1 MMKNKL
7 ITVLDFCI
15 SILIYSLIL
24 TVFSLIFKHTLYI
37 DSSYYGLTSVLASI
51 IIFILNRT
59 IKPLLVWITL
69 PITALTLGLFY
80 PVINLFVL
88 KITDWILTTHFDI
101 KGYIMPFIVA
111 ILISIV
117 HLIIDTVVHKLLER
131 ENYE

>member
-131 ENYE
+131 KNYE

>member
-24 TVFSLIFKHTLYI
+24 TGFSLIFKHTLYI
-37 DSSYYGLTSVLASI
+37 DNSYYGLTSVLASI

-80 PVINLFVL
+80 PVVNLLVL
-88 KITDWILTTHFDI
+88 KITDWILVSHFEI
-101 KGYIMPFIVA
+101 NGYIMPFVVA

-117 HLIIDTVVHKLLER
+117 HLIIDTFVHKVLER
-131 ENYE
+131 KDYE